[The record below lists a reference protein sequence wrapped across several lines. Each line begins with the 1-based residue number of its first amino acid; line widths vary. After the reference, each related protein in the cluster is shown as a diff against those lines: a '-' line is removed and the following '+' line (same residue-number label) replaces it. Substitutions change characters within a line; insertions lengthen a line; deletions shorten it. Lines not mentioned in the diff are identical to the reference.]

1 MMKRYLSFIA
11 LVSLMLLS
19 VISCQKNPDGTP
31 DTPDNPENPGE
42 IHPVP
47 TEGVVDLGLSVL
59 WTTRNVGAVKPTEF
73 GSFFQWAGTM
83 DVTNTDIYLYWNNC
97 PCHTNDLE
105 YEKGWLKY
113 CTIESYGEVD
123 NKTVLEPIDDAAY
136 MSPEGSKWCQRMPTF
151 NEMCELMENCTWTL
165 TTIDD
170 VKGYKV
176 QSNIEG
182 YTDKWIFL
190 PTAGYRCFGE
200 YTNDGD
206 AAVYWT
212 SSLVEDTP
220 YYALAL
226 YCYEN
231 QQFDK
236 GFDVHPSL
244 ESRFYGLPVRPV
256 IEVKK
261 D

>member
-1 MMKRYLSFIA
+1 MTKHFLSFIS

-31 DTPDNPENPGE
+31 DTPDNPDNPGE

-59 WTTRNVGAVKPTEF
+59 WMTRNVGAVKPIDF
-73 GSFFQWAGTM
+73 GSFFQWAGTL
-83 DVTNTDIYLYWNNC
+83 DVTKLDNYLYWNNC
-97 PCHTNDLE
+97 PHHTNDTE
-105 YEKGWLKY
+105 CEKGWLKY

-136 MSPEGSKWCQRMPTF
+136 MSPDGSKWCQRMPTLE
-151 NEMCELMENCTWTL
+151 EMGELMENCTWTL
-165 TTIDD
+165 ATIDD

-182 YTDKWIFL
+182 YTDNWIFL
-190 PTAGYRCFGE
+190 PTAGYRWLGE
-200 YTNDGD
+200 YTNNGD
-206 AAVYWT
+206 HTVYWT
-212 SSLVEDTP
+212 SSLSSDHPEIAWV
-220 YYALAL
+220 LN
-226 YCYEN
+226 CYEN
-231 QQFDK
+231 QQFEE
-236 GFDVHPSL
+236 GFCVGPSIMP
-244 ESRFYGLPVRPV
+244 RFYGLPVRPV